1 MEWRKNYWRW
11 LLSSPAKR
19 HEFAKL
25 ELPGA
30 WEPLDNS
37 GPLPNGKG
45 KETQHFVLME
55 TKCPKRK
62 MEGIR
67 VKLGYNGMF
76 MVELVGRSGGLALL
90 WRETQELEIQ
100 NFTRRHINAIVK
112 EADREVSW
120 KLTCFYGHSV
130 AAKRHESWALL
141 EHLKP
146 Y

>member
-1 MEWRKNYWRW
+1 MVKE
-11 LLSSPAKR
+11 KR
-19 HEFAKL
+19 
-25 ELPGA
+25 
-30 WEPLDNS
+30 
-37 GPLPNGKG
+37 PNIL
-45 KETQHFVLME
+45 FLME
-55 TKCPKRK
+55 TKCPKSK

-76 MVELVGRSGGLALL
+76 VVDPVDRNGGLAHL
-90 WRETQELEIQ
+90 WCETQDLEIQ

-120 KLTCFYGHSV
+120 KLTCFYGHPV

-141 EHLKP
+141 EHLKS